1 MLTEPKTSQALELW
15 PVNACKR
22 AGIGYRTDLA
32 VDFGRNAEIDQRI
45 TYGHEAGQARSGVD
59 LTKGERF
66 RLGKSK
72 VRPYRHVPISSID
85 SVDVLE

>member
-1 MLTEPKTSQALELW
+1 MW

-22 AGIGYRTDLA
+22 AGTGYCTDLA
-32 VDFGRNAEIDQRI
+32 VDFGRKVEIDQRT

-66 RLGKSK
+66 RLGKFK
-72 VRPYRHVPISSID
+72 VRQYRLVPISSID